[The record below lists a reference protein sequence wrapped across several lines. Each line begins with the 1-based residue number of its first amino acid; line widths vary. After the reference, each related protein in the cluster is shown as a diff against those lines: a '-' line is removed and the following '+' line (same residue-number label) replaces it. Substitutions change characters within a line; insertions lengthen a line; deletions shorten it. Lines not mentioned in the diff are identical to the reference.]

1 MGSIFNECDMC
12 EDCNATMTTF
22 EIAETLKVKH
32 EDVMY
37 VARLLSKDGVI
48 RALPSL
54 DVCLD
59 RPKGHRLRYI
69 FKLTMDEVFILAS
82 RLSRQFATAAND
94 KSTTPPAVERVKEF
108 FSKMETTSTNT
119 TPGIYI
125 ITDGKYHAIGIS
137 DNADA
142 LVKTLQIGNA
152 VELSVVL
159 YSKATNSRALE
170 TFLHATFAKQ
180 RKQGEWFELSPAD
193 IQLARETISKLAVV

>member
-1 MGSIFNECDMC
+1 
-12 EDCNATMTTF
+12 
-22 EIAETLKVKH
+22 
-32 EDVMY
+32 
-37 VARLLSKDGVI
+37 
-48 RALPSL
+48 
-54 DVCLD
+54 
-59 RPKGHRLRYI
+59 
-69 FKLTMDEVFILAS
+69 
-82 RLSRQFATAAND
+82 
-94 KSTTPPAVERVKEF
+94 
-108 FSKMETTSTNT
+108 METTSTNT